1 VVPFDNSR
9 NKDSYQGIALAMPPG
24 ARFCTASAAEVKS
37 SRHCKSRAQYRS
49 EILAWSGGW
58 RRSALRGHAKT
69 ALRGGIGGTSYCG
82 SLLQTGR
89 QSYNLVSNH
98 RTEEFM
104 SEAAGTSPIRLSQEL
119 TIFHDVAK
127 ALTSS
132 LNLDSILQTI
142 MEKMAEYFRPDTWSL
157 LMVDEEKDELYFA
170 IAVGAAAE
178 ALSQARL
185 KVGEG
190 IAGWVAKHGQMLIVP
205 DVQSDP
211 RFSSRLDEITQ
222 LQTRSVIC
230 LPLRSKH
237 RVLGVI
243 QLVNATVEMSEQ
255 ELFFLQALCD
265 YAAISIEN
273 AKSVEKIQE
282 LTITDDCTGLFN
294 ARHLHK
300 TLETEVYRSAR
311 FGYQFSVIFIDLDHF
326 KQVNDTHGHLVG
338 SRLLAEVGY
347 LIKAQLRLIDFAFR
361 YGGDEFVVL
370 LPQTSKDQAVV
381 VAKRL
386 QDSLRAG
393 TFCSEQGLNLN
404 LRASMGLATFPND
417 AQTPQDI
424 IRQADQMMYMVKN
437 TSRDNIGIASRG
449 LMET

>member
-1 VVPFDNSR
+1 MDTG
-9 NKDSYQGIALAMPPG
+9 YL
-24 ARFCTASAAEVKS
+24 
-37 SRHCKSRAQYRS
+37 RS
-49 EILAWSGGW
+49 LPE
-58 RRSALRGHAKT
+58 RRG
-69 ALRGGIGGTSYCG
+69 
-82 SLLQTGR
+82 QT
-89 QSYNLVSNH
+89 YNFVSIH
-98 RTEEFM
+98 RDEECM

-178 ALSQARL
+178 VLSKARL

-190 IAGWVAKHGQMLIVP
+190 IAGWVAQHGQVLIVP

-211 RFSSRLDEITQ
+211 RFSARLDEMTQ

-230 LPLRSKH
+230 VPLRSKH

-243 QLVNATVEMSEQ
+243 QLINANVGLTEQ
-255 ELFFLQALCD
+255 EMFFLQALCD

-273 AKSVEKIQE
+273 ARAVEKIQE

-311 FGYQFSVIFIDLDHF
+311 FGYQFSVIFIDLDFF
-326 KQVNDTHGHLVG
+326 KQVNDRHGHLVG

-347 LIKAQLRLIDFAFR
+347 RIKAQLRLIDFAFR

-370 LPQTSKDQAVV
+370 LPQTTKDQAVV

-386 QDSLRAG
+386 QDSMRSG
-393 TFCSEQGLNLN
+393 TFCTEQGLNLTV
-404 LRASMGLATFPND
+404 RASMGLATFPHD
-417 AQTPQDI
+417 AQTPHDI
-424 IRQADQMMYMVKN
+424 IRQADEMMYMVKN
-437 TSRDNIGIASRG
+437 TTRDNIGIVSRG
-449 LMET
+449 VLET